1 MKVCNH
7 RNEKLGKNG
16 LITVY
21 NLKLG
26 EERRK
31 AYIPGSHVNYI
42 I

>member
-16 LITVY
+16 LRSLY
-21 NLKLG
+21 NLKLR

-31 AYIPGSHVNYI
+31 ACILGSHENYI